1 MSRLPLRGKAW
12 VCGDFV
18 DAFKILPQA
27 YWGGA
32 KIGCLSEQ
40 ELGKHAMEGVAPNFY
55 SDVQAGK
62 YHFIVAGRN
71 FGGGGKS
78 IEHPIFA
85 LKGAGVKAVIAES
98 ASRYFFR
105 NSINNG
111 LLVMICDEITRQVKV
126 GDELELNVIGGEILN
141 VTTGARLRSAP
152 LPEVALEI
160 LEIGGYLLYTK
171 KKLAEEKA

>member
-1 MSRLPLRGKAW
+1 MILKGNAW

-18 DAFKILPQA
+18 DSYQILPQA

-32 KIGCLSEQ
+32 KIGRLSEQ
-40 ELGKHAMEGVAPNFY
+40 DLGAHAMEGVDPDFNAGM
-55 SDVQAGK
+55 QAGK

-78 IEHPIFA
+78 IEHPVFA

-111 LLVMICDEITRQVKV
+111 LLVMICDGITRQVEK
-126 GDELELNVIGGEILN
+126 GHELELDAAGGEILN
-141 VTTGARLRSAP
+141 VTTGVRLRSTP

-160 LEIGGYLLYTK
+160 LATGGYLLYTQ
-171 KKLAEEKA
+171 KKLAARTR

>member
-1 MSRLPLRGKAW
+1 MVLRGKAW

-18 DAFKILPQA
+18 DSYQILPQA

-32 KIGCLSEQ
+32 KIGRLSER
-40 ELGKHAMEGVAPNFY
+40 ELGEHAMGGVDPRFSA
-55 SDVQAGK
+55 DMQAGK
-62 YHFIVAGRN
+62 YRFVVAGRN

-78 IEHPIFA
+78 IEHPVFA
-85 LKGAGVKAVIAES
+85 LKGAGVQAVIVES

-111 LLVMICDEITRQVKV
+111 LLVMVCGGVTRQVKA
-126 GDELELNVIGGEILN
+126 GDELELNAAEGEILN

-152 LPEVALEI
+152 LPEVAMEI
-160 LEIGGYLLYTK
+160 LEAGGYLLYTK
-171 KKLAEEKA
+171 KKLAEKKA

>member
-1 MSRLPLRGKAW
+1 MRLRGKAW

-18 DAFKILPQA
+18 DSYKILPQA

-32 KIGCLSEQ
+32 KIGRLSEQ
-40 ELGKHAMEGVAPNFY
+40 DLGAHAMEGVDPGFG
-55 SDVQAGK
+55 SDMQAGK
-62 YHFIVAGRN
+62 YRFIVAGRN

-78 IEHPIFA
+78 IEHPVFA

-111 LLVMICDEITRQVKV
+111 LLVMVCEGITRQVQT
-126 GDELELNVIGGEILN
+126 GHELELNAAEGEILN
-141 VTTGARLRSAP
+141 VTTGARLRTAP
-152 LPEVALEI
+152 LPEVAMEI
-160 LEIGGYLLYTK
+160 LEAGGYLLYTK
-171 KKLAEEKA
+171 KRLAEKKA